1 MIRLE
6 VLDNDRKHVVVRGDE
21 AFCVEVSGDSFTA
34 TVYGGASIGTEQDP
48 IGRLES
54 SNADHVGWTWKGEDV
69 LRRRIARGKEQLK
82 ELLLEAAKAGGA
94 DVDDV
99 TVYYWSWNLAG
110 LRIAEIS
117 FFAAPPP
124 GGGICRAASYMQYD
138 PGHESLLLMCERFVL
153 DWAMGTENGGLPDVW
168 RHRIKK
174 YFAGNTQPVTAEPE
188 MELSDLDRARRHLLR
203 RAITPAMAEDPP
215 LKVSDEV
222 ANALREHG
230 TPGEGTAWMTRE
242 TDGGET

>member
-1 MIRLE
+1 MIKLE
-6 VLDNDRKHVVVRGDE
+6 VLDNDRKHIVVRGDE

-34 TVYGGASIGTEQDP
+34 TVYDSASIGTEQDP

-54 SNADHVGWTWKGEDV
+54 SNVEHVGWTWKGEDV
-69 LRRRIARGKEQLK
+69 LRRRIARGK

-168 RHRIKK
+168 RHRIKE
-174 YFAGNTQPVTAEPE
+174 YFAHSAPMPAGE
-188 MELSDLDRARRHLLR
+188 AR
-203 RAITPAMAEDPP
+203 P
-215 LKVSDEV
+215 
-222 ANALREHG
+222 
-230 TPGEGTAWMTRE
+230 
-242 TDGGET
+242 

>member
-21 AFCVEVSGDSFTA
+21 AFYVEISGDSFTA
-34 TVYGGASIGTEQDP
+34 TVYNGASIGTEQDP

-54 SNADHVGWTWKGEDV
+54 GNTDHVGWTWKGEDV

-99 TVYYWSWNLAG
+99 TVYYWSWNLAD

-117 FFAAPPP
+117 FTKAVE
-124 GGGICRAASYMQYD
+124 GGGLCGVSYMQYD

-188 MELSDLDRARRHLLR
+188 VELSELDHARRHLLR

-222 ANALREHG
+222 ANALRG
-230 TPGEGTAWMTRE
+230 YGAPGEGTTWMARE